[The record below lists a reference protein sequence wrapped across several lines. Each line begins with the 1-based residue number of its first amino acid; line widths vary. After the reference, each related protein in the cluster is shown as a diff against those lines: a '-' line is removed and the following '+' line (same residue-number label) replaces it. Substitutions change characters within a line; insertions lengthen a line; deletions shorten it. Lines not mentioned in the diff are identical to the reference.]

1 MTNTRIAEVG
11 DTLVSVRAPVGDVNM
26 AIEQC
31 CVGRGVAS
39 VRHPKGHRGFT
50 FSAMRGLRERFKAF
64 NSEGTVFGAINKKD
78 FQVLSVISPSE
89 SVMDAYE
96 GFSSPIDLRIVENEQ
111 LIRTLSNLR
120 DTLLPRLIS
129 GQLRLPEAVAML
141 DTA

>member
-1 MTNTRIAEVG
+1 
-11 DTLVSVRAPVGDVNM
+11 
-26 AIEQC
+26 
-31 CVGRGVAS
+31 
-39 VRHPKGHRGFT
+39 
-50 FSAMRGLRERFKAF
+50 MRGLRERFKAF